1 MKITTSF
8 SIEKTIYNI
17 AKKQAD
23 KENRKFSNLV
33 ETALIEYLKSRKAN
47 KNAEHPANGW
57 ELFLSGFYCEV
68 MKLYC

>member
-47 KNAEHPANGW
+47 KNAEHTVND
-57 ELFLSGFYCEV
+57 
-68 MKLYC
+68 

>member
-1 MKITTSF
+1 MKTQSYINALIGGDTMKITTSF

-47 KNAEHPANGW
+47 KNAEHPTNG
-57 ELFLSGFYCEV
+57 
-68 MKLYC
+68 

>member
-1 MKITTSF
+1 MIGGDSMKITTSF

-47 KNAEHPANGW
+47 KNAEHPANG
-57 ELFLSGFYCEV
+57 
-68 MKLYC
+68 